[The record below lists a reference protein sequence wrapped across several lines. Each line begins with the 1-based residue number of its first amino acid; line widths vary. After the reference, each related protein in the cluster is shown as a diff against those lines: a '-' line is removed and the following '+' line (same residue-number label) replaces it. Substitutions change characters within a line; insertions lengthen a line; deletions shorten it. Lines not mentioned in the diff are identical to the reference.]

1 MCGFGFEVVVKQLKA
16 VPSVVEAAVGYKK
29 VSAEIEALEAV
40 KREYCRI
47 LLDACPPKDPLIL
60 DCNGVPIKIKRV
72 EVAKETFDLKT
83 AREKVAADV
92 LKPFIKLSVYE
103 YVRVS

>member
-1 MCGFGFEVVVKQLKA
+1 MKQLKA
-16 VPSVVEAAVGYKK
+16 VPTVLEAAIGYKQ

-47 LLDACPPKDPLIL
+47 LLDACPAKDPLIL
-60 DCNGVPIKIKRV
+60 DHNGCPIKVKRV
-72 EVAKETFDLKT
+72 EAAREIFDLKT
-83 AREKVAADV
+83 ARETVAAEV
-92 LKPFIKLSVYE
+92 LKPFIKVSVYE